1 MARLVVASAF
11 AIGAF
16 LLGSAAPQ
24 PQSSP
29 RPSRAGSTLVL
40 PHSPLRLE
48 PAGYPR
54 IDQFALYSGP
64 QSLRPLGPLDLP
76 PPPPSPS
83 QALRH
88 GVLVVVS
95 LASQSAFVF
104 RNGQPWDSTPVST
117 GKPGHETPVGVFPIL
132 EKDTL
137 HRSTLY
143 EDAPMPFMQRITW
156 DGVALH
162 AGHVPGFPAS
172 HGCIR
177 LPKPF
182 AEKLFAITNFSSTV
196 VVVTHRQLASAEEAR
211 KLA

>member
-1 MARLVVASAF
+1 MAKLVVASAF

-24 PQSSP
+24 ARSSP
-29 RPSRAGSTLVL
+29 ATSSLIL
-40 PHSPLRLE
+40 PHSSLKLA
-48 PAGYPR
+48 PAASPR
-54 IDQFALYSGP
+54 IEQFALYSGP
-64 QSLRPLGPLDLP
+64 QSLRPPGPVDLP

-88 GVLVVVS
+88 GVLIVVS
-95 LASQSAFVF
+95 LASQTAFVF

-177 LPKPF
+177 LPGAF

-196 VVVTHRQLASAEEAR
+196 VVVTGKQLASAEDAR